1 MKAREITVTMG
12 REERK
17 LRFDLNA
24 MATFEEVVGGSTFEG
39 IALNSVRE
47 LRALVYACAAAAE
60 QARDPHGFREPT
72 LSLYEVGDLL
82 TDEGTLQGIRRD
94 VVRLVKENTPDP
106 DEVQA
111 AQEAAEGAE
120 GEDGPPDPSTTAP
133 ADTSREPTPTESSSS
148 D

>member
-1 MKAREITVTMG
+1 MKAREITVTLG
-12 REERK
+12 GEKRP

-24 MATFEEVVGGSTFEG
+24 MATFEEVVGGSTFAG

-47 LRALVYACAAAAE
+47 LRALVYACLEAAE
-60 QARDPHGFREPT
+60 QARDPRGFSEAS

-82 TDEGTLQGIRRD
+82 TDEETLQGIRRD
-94 VVRLVKENTPDP
+94 VVRLVKENSPDP
-106 DEVQA
+106 DEVKA
-111 AQEAAEGAE
+111 AQE

-133 ADTSREPTPTESSSS
+133 DDTSREPTPTDSSSS